1 MDAPASAHGQR
12 HRSSRSPRSTGT
24 SSISS
29 GSSCTRCCI
38 WWSAMAEHRMG
49 SPAFARSARPIASAW
64 LALFALMLASLG
76 SAYLKLGPWNMVAG
90 LAIAAVKSTIVA
102 WLFMRLRESGALI
115 RLVAVV
121 GLGVWFI
128 LLALSG
134 VDYETRHVTPAAV
147 QRPRQLSSYARPM
160 SMRQAATT
168 RAFLLGS

>member
-1 MDAPASAHGQR
+1 MADQR
-12 HRSSRSPRSTGT
+12 MP
-24 SSISS
+24 
-29 GSSCTRCCI
+29 
-38 WWSAMAEHRMG
+38 
-49 SPAFARSARPIASAW
+49 SPAFARSARTIASAW
-64 LALFALMLASLG
+64 LALLALMLASLG

-168 RAFLLGS
+168 CAVLLGSALPNRLFDIALCLETSARVLHARPCRKS